1 MDLGLTLF
9 RFSTTFY
16 LIGTVAYGIY
26 LFFPKKW
33 AYRTASI
40 SLLAGFILHTGSF
53 TSRISKLGFPP
64 ISNLHDALSF
74 MAWAVIGIYLVI
86 LIWYKIRI
94 IGAFISPLALV
105 LMLFAYSLPKDIAP
119 IVVPY
124 VKTFWLPVHIF
135 LVFIGNGF
143 LAVAFAVAIMY
154 MLQEY
159 QLKAKKIGKLYHAL
173 PSLGI
178 LDNINHKALLW
189 GFPLLTLGVICGAI
203 VVQQQQLQGGLLV
216 WSKREIWTLMIWV
229 LYAVLL
235 HGRIYSG
242 WRGRKAS
249 TISIIS
255 FIVLLVTFFGI
266 NLTIGEGFRF
276 H

>member
-9 RFSTTFY
+9 RFATTFY
-16 LIGTVAYGIY
+16 LTGTVAYAVY

-33 AYRTASI
+33 AYRTASL
-40 SLLAGFILHTGSF
+40 SLLAGFILHTGCF
-53 TSRISKLGFPP
+53 TSRIRTIGFPP
-64 ISNLHDALSF
+64 ITNLHDALSF
-74 MAWAVIGIYLVI
+74 MAWAIIGIYLII

-105 LMLFAYSLPKDIAP
+105 LMLSAYSLPKDIAP

-124 VKTFWLPVHIF
+124 LKTFWLPAHII
-135 LVFIGNGF
+135 LVFFGNGF

-154 MLQEY
+154 MIQEY
-159 QLKAKKIGKLYHAL
+159 QLKSKKIGKLYRAL
-173 PSLGI
+173 PSLDI
-178 LDNINHKALLW
+178 LDNVNYKSLLW
-189 GFPLLTLGVICGAI
+189 GFPLLTLGVISGAI
-203 VVQQQQLQGGLLV
+203 VVQQMQGGLLL
-216 WSKREIWTLMIWV
+216 WGKREIWTLMIWL

-249 TISIIS
+249 TISIVS
-255 FIVLLVTFFGI
+255 FIILLVTFFGI
-266 NLTIGEGFRF
+266 NLTVGEGFRF